1 MHIFSVRTISRQNG
15 QKLQDFVR
23 YAMFDVS
30 AKFMISHKVGNFPK
44 SGHFPDEKWEI
55 NHLTGKKNERTVS
68 NKFKFYE
75 SHQRLSVER
84 TSDSNEVVKTVTKK
98 VVTYASIRA
107 ESRGLWG
114 QSVVCYGGTHERN
127 SLICNNF

>member
-1 MHIFSVRTISRQNG
+1 
-15 QKLQDFVR
+15 
-23 YAMFDVS
+23 MFDVS